1 MAGCN
6 NALPSLVTIIVPAL
20 DEERY
25 IRRAI
30 KSLQPQDDSVD
41 YEIIVLDGGS
51 TDRTRQIVRELAVA
65 DRRIRLV
72 ANNARLQSA
81 AVNKGARLAKAGS
94 KIIIR
99 ADSHSIYP
107 PDFVARLVRELQERR
122 VTSIVVP
129 LHAAGTSPF
138 QRAVAAAQNCRLGHG
153 GAPHRAKVPSHYVD
167 HGHHAAF
174 DRAAF
179 LSVGGYDETFSHNE
193 DAELDVRLLRA
204 GAKIWL
210 CSDLAITYF
219 PRKTMRALAQQFF
232 NYGSGRART
241 IMMHRNRPKLR
252 QLLPVAVLGM
262 NFGSVMLAI
271 TTGGIFLS
279 PLLAY
284 VFVCAGWSAV
294 LARSHRDAACLAS
307 GLAAAIMHHSW
318 AAGFIYRSALLL
330 ASPRLRIENVRPRG

>member
-30 KSLQPQDDSVD
+30 ESLQPQDDSVD

-193 DAELDVRLLRA
+193 DAELDVPAPQGGGEDMVVFRSRHHVFSAQDDASA
-204 GAKIWL
+204 GATVLQLW
-210 CSDLAITYF
+210 F
-219 PRKTMRALAQQFF
+219 
-232 NYGSGRART
+232 RARENHHDASQST
-241 IMMHRNRPKLR
+241 KTQAAIAGCRAWHELR
-252 QLLPVAVLGM
+252 QCDAGDYHWGHLPFA
-262 NFGSVMLAI
+262 
-271 TTGGIFLS
+271 
-279 PLLAY
+279 P
-284 VFVCAGWSAV
+284 
-294 LARSHRDAACLAS
+294 S
-307 GLAAAIMHHSW
+307 GLCVCLRGME
-318 AAGFIYRSALLL
+318 RSAGAIAPRRCLLGKRIGGSNH
-330 ASPRLRIENVRPRG
+330 AS